1 MFVPYDTEI
10 WTKSYG
16 RNYVKLWAFWQKAVF
31 FVLFCLF
38 LFVCL
43 FCFWNRFWQS
53 ADAILEDVSVAK
65 TIVKLWLFWPKI
77 QAKVEYVGFKLSV
90 DTVLILRSAD
100 MLWILMYIVNVYNLE
115 FQNMCFSLICF
126 CFEAKK
132 SILWTTD
139 PRHYAFQTYFKAS
152 MLNSNV
158 KWQFKLH

>member
-31 FVLFCLF
+31 FALF
-38 LFVCL
+38 LFVFVCL
-43 FCFWNRFWQS
+43 FVLFLKPFLTKRWCHFGRRFCS
-53 ADAILEDVSVAK
+53 YK
-65 TIVKLWLFWPKI
+65 TIFKLWLFWPKI

-126 CFEAKK
+126 CF
-132 SILWTTD
+132 
-139 PRHYAFQTYFKAS
+139 
-152 MLNSNV
+152 
-158 KWQFKLH
+158 